1 MALTYTWLCLSGFCI
16 LKCEPRNELATFLL
30 AAFNLLSQSK
40 AFIRKSVHL
49 VKVFIKQH
57 VSVRLCPSHRHERAY
72 FGVKQSATELFSTLF
87 GEFVIQKQQW
97 TDRQRR

>member
-1 MALTYTWLCLSGFCI
+1 M
-16 LKCEPRNELATFLL
+16 ATFLL

-49 VKVFIKQH
+49 VKVFIKRH

-97 TDRQRR
+97 KAIMALNVDRMSNVGRQYTC

>member
-1 MALTYTWLCLSGFCI
+1 
-16 LKCEPRNELATFLL
+16 LATFLL

-97 TDRQRR
+97 KAIMALNVDRMSNVGRQYTC